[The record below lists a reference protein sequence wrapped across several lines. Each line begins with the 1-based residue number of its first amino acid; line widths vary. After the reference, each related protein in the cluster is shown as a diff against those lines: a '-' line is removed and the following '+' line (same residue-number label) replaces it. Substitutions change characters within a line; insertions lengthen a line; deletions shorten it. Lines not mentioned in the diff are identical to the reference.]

1 MVKISE
7 DIRMV
12 ARESAERIVRSGK
25 RRNEFGS
32 LSVRTEEAQIEDWTT
47 GILGEMVFQKVLQ
60 DQGIEVGPVNLSVMP
75 KGDGGS
81 DFKVVI
87 LDGEIRTLR
96 VPLDVKAVRLGS
108 WLLIPESSFRK
119 EALYA
124 LVSVGHNE
132 GDIEGMAFGW
142 MFQDNDGNPY
152 FRIPEGDYLPRA
164 MDASI
169 AYWQGLKRART
180 RLKSRDMFPEVYLTD
195 FKLKTTNLGL
205 PKQALLTE
213 SYNWAWALEKASE

>member
-25 RRNEFGS
+25 RRSEFGS
-32 LSVRTEEAQIEDWTT
+32 LSVRTEETQIEDWTT

-96 VPLDVKAVRLGS
+96 MPLDVKAVRLGS
-108 WLLIPESSFRK
+108 WLLIPESFS
-119 EALYA
+119 
-124 LVSVGHNE
+124 
-132 GDIEGMAFGW
+132 
-142 MFQDNDGNPY
+142 
-152 FRIPEGDYLPRA
+152 
-164 MDASI
+164 
-169 AYWQGLKRART
+169 
-180 RLKSRDMFPEVYLTD
+180 
-195 FKLKTTNLGL
+195 
-205 PKQALLTE
+205 
-213 SYNWAWALEKASE
+213 

>member
-32 LSVRTEEAQIEDWTT
+32 LSVRTEETQIEDWTT

-96 VPLDVKAVRLGS
+96 MPLDVKAVRLGS
-108 WLLIPESSFRK
+108 WLLVPESSFRL

-124 LVSVGHNE
+124 LVSVGQEE
-132 GDIEGMAFGW
+132 GDIGGMAFGW
-142 MFQDNDGNPY
+142 MFFDNDQNPF
-152 FRIPEGDYLPRA
+152 FRIPEGDCLPRA

-169 AYWQGLKRART
+169 AYWQGMKRSRT
-180 RLKSRDMFPEVYLTD
+180 RMKAGEMFPEVYLTD
-195 FKLKTTNLGL
+195 FRMKTTNLGL